1 MIELGNEG
9 RLQTKVYQKKTHT
22 GQYMHYTSN
31 QLEHVK
37 LGTIKRLVRRAKI
50 VCSTE
55 ESLTDEIDYIK
66 NKQTNKQKTMQLNGY
81 PEKLITKL
89 IKQTLSSNSKLK
101 KGQNLETPRLFIPYE
116 KGIRKHCSD
125 NLNVSLI
132 NMV

>member
-1 MIELGNEG
+1 M
-9 RLQTKVYQKKTHT
+9 
-22 GQYMHYTSN
+22 
-31 QLEHVK
+31 K
-37 LGTIKRLVRRAKI
+37 LGTIERLVRRAKI

-101 KGQNLETPRLFIPYE
+101 KGQNLETPEFFIPYE

-132 NMV
+132 KMV

>member
-1 MIELGNEG
+1 
-9 RLQTKVYQKKTHT
+9 
-22 GQYMHYTSN
+22 
-31 QLEHVK
+31 
-37 LGTIKRLVRRAKI
+37 
-50 VCSTE
+50 
-55 ESLTDEIDYIK
+55 
-66 NKQTNKQKTMQLNGY
+66 MQLNGY

-132 NMV
+132 NMVQRWHLQDPCH

>member
-1 MIELGNEG
+1 MKLI
-9 RLQTKVYQKKTHT
+9 TSKT
-22 GQYMHYTSN
+22 
-31 QLEHVK
+31 
-37 LGTIKRLVRRAKI
+37 
-50 VCSTE
+50 
-55 ESLTDEIDYIK
+55 

-101 KGQNLETPRLFIPYE
+101 KGQNLETPKLFIPYE

-132 NMV
+132 NMVQRWHLQDPCH